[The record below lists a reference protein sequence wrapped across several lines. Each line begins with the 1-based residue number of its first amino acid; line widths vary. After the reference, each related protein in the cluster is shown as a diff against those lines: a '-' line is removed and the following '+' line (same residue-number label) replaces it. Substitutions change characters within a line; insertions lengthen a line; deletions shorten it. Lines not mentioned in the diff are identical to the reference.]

1 MIVCRPPGVNCGEED
16 STFESCWLADESNGR
31 DDHGGGT
38 LMLAIRTSR
47 LPVAAAL
54 LMIASLAAAQGTD
67 ALAGT
72 WRLNVA
78 QSKYQAAPPKSQT
91 TTLHAMDGGLHEVV
105 ERVNAD
111 GTTTRWEVM
120 ARYDGRDYPVKGDPS
135 RDTVAMTKVD
145 GNTVDIV
152 NKKAGAVV
160 SRMRIVVAPDGKSR
174 TNTVMDPS
182 GQKTTAVLFFE
193 RR

>member
-1 MIVCRPPGVNCGEED
+1 MTTKWI
-16 STFESCWLADESNGR
+16 
-31 DDHGGGT
+31 
-38 LMLAIRTSR
+38 SR
-47 LPVAAAL
+47 LLITAAL
-54 LMIASLAAAQGTD
+54 CALSSLASAQGTD
-67 ALAGT
+67 RLAGT

-78 QSKYQAAPPKSQT
+78 QSKYAAAPPKSQT
-91 TTLHAMDGGLHEVV
+91 TTLHAVDGGIHEVV

-111 GTTTRWEVM
+111 GTTTSWDVVVK
-120 ARYDGRDYPVKGDPS
+120 YDGRDVPVKGDPS

-145 GNTVDIV
+145 QNTVDVV

-182 GQKTTAVLFFE
+182 GKTTNVMVFD

>member
-1 MIVCRPPGVNCGEED
+1 MITK
-16 STFESCWLADESNGR
+16 S
-31 DDHGGGT
+31 
-38 LMLAIRTSR
+38 TSR
-47 LPVAAAL
+47 LLSVVVMCAF
-54 LMIASLAAAQGTD
+54 ASFAAAQGPD
-67 ALAGT
+67 RLAGT

-78 QSKYQAAPPKSQT
+78 QSKYEGAAAPKSQT
-91 TTLHAMDGGLHEVV
+91 TTLHAMEGGLHEVV

-120 ARYDGRDYPVKGDPS
+120 ARYDGRDSPVKGDPS

-145 GNTVDIV
+145 QNTVDIV
-152 NKKAGAVV
+152 NKKGGAVV
-160 SRMRIVVAPDGKSR
+160 SRMRIVVAADGKSR

-182 GQKTTAVLFFE
+182 GKTTAVLFFD

>member
-1 MIVCRPPGVNCGEED
+1 MTARPLPR
-16 STFESCWLADESNGR
+16 L
-31 DDHGGGT
+31 
-38 LMLAIRTSR
+38 LM
-47 LPVAAAL
+47 AAAMCAL
-54 LMIASLAAAQGTD
+54 ASLALAQTTD
-67 ALAGT
+67 PLAGT

-78 QSKYQAAPPKSQT
+78 QSKYTGAPPKSQT
-91 TTLHAMDGGLHEVV
+91 TTLSAVDGGLHEAV

-111 GTTTRWEVM
+111 GTTTRWEVT

-135 RDTVAMTKVD
+135 RDTVAMTRVD
-145 GNTVDIV
+145 LRTVDIV

-160 SRMRIVVAPDGKSR
+160 SRMRIVVAADGSSR

-182 GQKTTAVLFFE
+182 GQKTTAVLSFD